1 MIRIIREGDLSP
13 SSHERKY
20 ISNYEFDIETIQA
33 LDKVETVED
42 ILNETN
48 LTKQWRQ

>member
-1 MIRIIREGDLSP
+1 MIRIKIEGDYSP
-13 SSHERKY
+13 SYYERRY
-20 ISNYEFDIETIQA
+20 IQNNEFDIETIRA

-48 LTKQWRQ
+48 LTRQWRQ